1 MGLCSSKQSVGGAPA
16 PPAPAPE
23 ELPAPTPEAKVERPP
38 PPTAVRAAYSEEDPG
53 LYYISPG
60 SDGNS
65 TTHSP
70 VSVLSATPTDLAL
83 YFSPPPPRHHQHP
96 ASTGPLFSPPA
107 VVNLEN
113 YQPSPPPV
121 AAVAVAAA
129 IQGARANPSKGGAIT
144 PAPGSL
150 RGARPKEDKEN
161 AGDSPESDTNIDLAS
176 YFSPFLDRDRAAV
189 GPKSRARRL

>member
-1 MGLCSSKQSVGGAPA
+1 M
-16 PPAPAPE
+16 PPP
-23 ELPAPTPEAKVERPP
+23 PTPEAPPTPEVKVERPP

-60 SDGNS
+60 SDSNS
-65 TTHSP
+65 TAHSP
-70 VSVLSATPTDLAL
+70 ASVLSATPTDLAL
-83 YFSPPPPRHHQHP
+83 YFSPPPHHHLHS

-113 YQPSPPPV
+113 YQFSPPPV
-121 AAVAVAAA
+121 AALAAGAAA
-129 IQGARANPSKGGAIT
+129 MQGARVNPSKGGVIT
-144 PAPGSL
+144 PAHGSL
-150 RGARPKEDKEN
+150 RGAKPKEDKEN